1 MTVLKRIE
9 HFTGLNPI
17 LLIFALF
24 VPIAIILEFS
34 HASPTFILLASA
46 LAIIPLAGMIGEGT
60 EALAEKVGQR
70 AGGLLNATLGNAA
83 ELIIAIVALRQG
95 LVDLVLASITGSIL
109 GNLLLVLGLAL
120 LVGGLKNGVQ
130 RFNAANAGIDATL
143 LVLSVFALAIPSF
156 FNQALE
162 PDFQRVEFLS
172 IGVAVVILIMY
183 GLTIL
188 YSFTA
193 HKTDEQAD
201 GDAHAAAPTHAPV
214 TSHAPTVAK
223 NATVPDPVAR
233 EAHAPVG
240 WSTPHALIVLV
251 VAVGFI
257 ALLSEFLVGAVE
269 PVTEALGL
277 SEFFLGIILIPLVGN
292 AAEHFVAVTVARKN
306 LMDLSLSIAIGSS
319 LQIALFVAPA
329 LVFISLAL
337 GHPMPL
343 EFTSYEVLAVAA
355 AALIA
360 AFVSLDGKSIWLEG
374 AMLLMLYVILAVS
387 FFFL

>member
-1 MTVLKRIE
+1 MNSVLKRIE
-9 HFTGLNPI
+9 HYTGLNLI
-17 LLIFALF
+17 LLIFALAI
-24 VPIAIILEFS
+24 PIAIILEFT
-34 HASPTFILLASA
+34 HASPTLILIASA

-120 LVGGLKNGVQ
+120 LAGGIKHGVQ
-130 RFNAANAGIDATL
+130 KFNAANAGIDATL

-172 IGVAVVILIMY
+172 IGVAVAILVMY

-188 YSFTA
+188 YSFT
-193 HKTDEQAD
+193 
-201 GDAHAAAPTHAPV
+201 
-214 TSHAPTVAK
+214 SHATPEAETHVAHSPAQAA
-223 NATVPDPVAR
+223 NTIPDPVVR
-233 EAHAPVG
+233 EAHSALG
-240 WSTPHALIVLV
+240 WGTTHALIVLV
-251 VAVGFI
+251 VAVGLI

-277 SEFFLGIILIPLVGN
+277 SEFFLGVILIPLVGN
-292 AAEHFVAVTVARKN
+292 AAEHFVAVQVAMKN
-306 LMDLSLSIAIGSS
+306 KMDLSLSIAIGSS
-319 LQIALFVAPA
+319 LQIALFVAPL

-337 GHPMPL
+337 GNPMPL

-355 AALIA
+355 AAIIA

-374 AMLLMLYVILAVS
+374 AMLLMLYVILAVA

>member
-1 MTVLKRIE
+1 MNSILKRIE
-9 HFTGLNPI
+9 HFTGLNPV
-17 LLIFALF
+17 LLIFAIF
-24 VPIAIILEFS
+24 VPIAIFLEFT
-34 HASPTFILLASA
+34 HASPTLILLASA
-46 LAIIPLAGMIGEGT
+46 AAIIPLAGMIGEGT

-120 LVGGLKNGVQ
+120 LAGGIKHGVQ
-130 RFNAANAGIDATL
+130 KFNAANAGIDATL

-162 PDFQRVEFLS
+162 PDHQRVEFVS
-172 IGVAVVILIMY
+172 IGVAVAILVMY

-188 YSFTA
+188 YSFTSGTTTEA
-193 HKTDEQAD
+193 E
-201 GDAHAAAPTHAPV
+201 AHAAHPV
-214 TSHAPTVAK
+214 AGTPG
-223 NATVPDPVAR
+223 ATVPDPVTR
-233 EAHAPVG
+233 EAHAPLG
-240 WSTPHALIVLV
+240 WSTAHALIVLV

-277 SEFFLGIILIPLVGN
+277 SEFFLGVILIPLVGN
-292 AAEHFVAVTVARKN
+292 AAEHFVAVQVAMKN
-306 LMDLSLSIAIGSS
+306 KMDLSLSIAIGSS
-319 LQIALFVAPA
+319 LQIALFVAPL

-337 GHPMPL
+337 GNPMPL

-374 AMLLMLYVILAVS
+374 AMLLVLYVILAVA

>member
-1 MTVLKRIE
+1 MSSVLKRIE
-9 HFTGLNPI
+9 HYTGLGPI
-17 LLIFALF
+17 LLIFAVFIPL
-24 VPIAIILEFS
+24 AIIFEFT
-34 HASPTFILLASA
+34 HASPTLILLASA
-46 LAIIPLAGMIGEGT
+46 LAIVPLAGMIGEGT

-120 LVGGLKNGVQ
+120 LVGGLKHGVQ
-130 RFNAANAGIDATL
+130 KFNAANAGIDATL

-162 PDFQRVEFLS
+162 PDFERVEFVS
-172 IGVAVVILIMY
+172 IGVAIAILVMY
-183 GLTIL
+183 ALTIV
-188 YSFTA
+188 YSFTSHGTAEAEAETHTAAA
-193 HKTDEQAD
+193 HPV
-201 GDAHAAAPTHAPV
+201 AAAP
-214 TSHAPTVAK
+214 
-223 NATVPDPVAR
+223 NATVPDPVTR
-233 EAHAPVG
+233 EAHATLG
-240 WSTPHALIVLV
+240 WSTTHALIVLV

-292 AAEHFVAVTVARKN
+292 AAEHFVAVQVALKN
-306 LMDLSLSIAIGSS
+306 KMDLSLSIAIGSS
-319 LQIALFVAPA
+319 LQIALFVAPL

-337 GHPMPL
+337 GNPMPL

-374 AMLLMLYVILAVS
+374 AMLLMLYVILAVA

>member
-1 MTVLKRIE
+1 MNSVLKRIE
-9 HFTGLNPI
+9 HYTGLGPI

-24 VPIAIILEFS
+24 VPLAIILEFT
-34 HASPTFILLASA
+34 HASPTLILLASA
-46 LAIIPLAGMIGEGT
+46 AAIVPLAGMIGEGT

-95 LVDLVLASITGSIL
+95 LIDLVLASITGSIL

-120 LVGGLKNGVQ
+120 LAGGLKHGVQ
-130 RFNAANAGIDATL
+130 KFNAANAGIDATL

-162 PDFQRVEFLS
+162 PDFRRVEFLS
-172 IGVAVVILIMY
+172 IGVAVAILVMY

-188 YSFTA
+188 YSFTSHNAAEGETDTHATAA
-193 HKTDEQAD
+193 HPV
-201 GDAHAAAPTHAPV
+201 AAAPN
-214 TSHAPTVAK
+214 AK
-223 NATVPDPVAR
+223 VPDPVAR
-233 EAHAPVG
+233 EAHAPLG
-240 WSTPHALIVLV
+240 WSTTHALIVLV

-292 AAEHFVAVTVARKN
+292 AAEHFVAVQVAMKN
-306 LMDLSLSIAIGSS
+306 KMDLSLSIAIGSS
-319 LQIALFVAPA
+319 LQIALFVAPL

-337 GHPMPL
+337 GNPMPL

-360 AFVSLDGKSIWLEG
+360 AFVSLDGKSIWREG
-374 AMLLMLYVILAVS
+374 AMLLMLYVILAVA

>member
-1 MTVLKRIE
+1 MNSVLKRIE
-9 HFTGLNPI
+9 HFTGLGPI
-17 LLIFALF
+17 LLIFAIF
-24 VPIAIILEFS
+24 VPLAIFFEFT
-34 HASPTFILLASA
+34 HASPTLILLASA

-83 ELIIAIVALRQG
+83 ELIIAIVALRRG
-95 LVDLVLASITGSIL
+95 LIDLVLASITGSIL

-120 LVGGLKNGVQ
+120 LVGGLKHGVQ
-130 RFNAANAGIDATL
+130 KFNAANAGIDATL

-162 PDFQRVEFLS
+162 PDHQRVEFVS
-172 IGVAVVILIMY
+172 IGVAVAILVMY

-188 YSFTA
+188 YSFTSGTTA
-193 HKTDEQAD
+193 EAE
-201 GDAHAAAPTHAPV
+201 AHAAHPV
-214 TSHAPTVAK
+214 AGTPG
-223 NATVPDPVAR
+223 ATVPDPVTR
-233 EAHAPVG
+233 EAHAPLG
-240 WSTPHALIVLV
+240 WSTAHALIVLV

-277 SEFFLGIILIPLVGN
+277 SEFFLGVILIPLVGN
-292 AAEHFVAVTVARKN
+292 AAEHFVAVQVAMKN
-306 LMDLSLSIAIGSS
+306 KMDLSLSIAIGSS
-319 LQIALFVAPA
+319 LQIALFVAPL

-337 GHPMPL
+337 GNPMPL

-374 AMLLMLYVILAVS
+374 AMLLVLYVILAVA

>member
-1 MTVLKRIE
+1 MNSVLKRIE
-9 HFTGLNPI
+9 HFTGLGPI
-17 LLIFALF
+17 LLIFAIFIPL
-24 VPIAIILEFS
+24 AIIFEFT
-34 HASPTFILLASA
+34 HASPTLILLASA
-46 LAIIPLAGMIGEGT
+46 AAIIPLAGMIGEGT

-120 LVGGLKNGVQ
+120 LAGGIKHGVQ
-130 RFNAANAGIDATL
+130 KFNAANAGIDATL

-162 PDFQRVEFLS
+162 PDFRRVEFVS
-172 IGVAVVILIMY
+172 IGVAIAILIMY

-193 HKTDEQAD
+193 QTHVEAEIHD
-201 GDAHAAAPTHAPV
+201 GHAP
-214 TSHAPTVAK
+214 AAGPNAK
-223 NATVPDPVAR
+223 VPDPVAR
-233 EAHAPVG
+233 EAHAPLG
-240 WSTPHALIVLV
+240 WSTAHALIVLV
-251 VAVGFI
+251 VAVGLI

-277 SEFFLGIILIPLVGN
+277 SEFFLGVILIPLVGN
-292 AAEHFVAVTVARKN
+292 AAEHFVAVQVAMKN
-306 LMDLSLSIAIGSS
+306 KMDLSLSIAIGSS
-319 LQIALFVAPA
+319 LQIALFVAPL

-337 GHPMPL
+337 GNPMPL

-355 AALIA
+355 AAIIA

-374 AMLLMLYVILAVS
+374 AMLLVLYVILAVAV
-387 FFFL
+387 FFL